1 MTDIPGVLRLEEGIE
16 IGKEVVL
23 ITTKGE
29 AIALAIAQMTTSV
42 IATVD
47 HGTVAKIKRVIM
59 DREVYP
65 KKWGKG
71 PYALKKQQFIKEG
84 KLDKYGRPN
93 EETPQTWKQVFED
106 PNKNIKIIEVWDDET
121 AKQLAAEQPATNEP
135 QEVTVV

>member
-1 MTDIPGVLRLEEGIE
+1 MLPDVLRFEECIE
-16 IGKEVVL
+16 VGKEVVL

-29 AIALAIAQMTTSV
+29 AIALAVAQMTTSV

-84 KLDKYGRPN
+84 KLDKYGRAT
-93 EETPQTWKQVFED
+93 ETTPEVWKQMFD
-106 PNKNIKIIEVWDDET
+106 NPNKNVKIIEV
-121 AKQLAAEQPATNEP
+121 
-135 QEVTVV
+135 